1 MKVDIHCL
9 YISRLSF
16 LRIPK
21 FILLVLM
28 QVPDANA
35 RSANS
40 SFDNYLINQ
49 TIQET
54 WDMAQEDVISYLYAY
69 SLLLCIYIGQASTTD
84 SLVSAHVCRHV

>member
-1 MKVDIHCL
+1 MYACRLNYEGRYTLFV
-9 YISRLSF
+9 YRLSF

-35 RSANS
+35 LSANS
-40 SFDNYLINQ
+40 SFDNYLTNQ

-69 SLLLCIYIGQASTTD
+69 SLLLCIVYIHWES
-84 SLVSAHVCRHV
+84 